1 MCCSHSNDISTL
13 QLAVKD
19 ALKETSV
26 ADVIDKARQAER
38 YANAKRIVKSYSSKK
53 AYIRFYDAVAFDR
66 YASTLTGIKIFL
78 H

>member
-38 YANAKRIVKSYSSKK
+38 
-53 AYIRFYDAVAFDR
+53 
-66 YASTLTGIKIFL
+66 
-78 H
+78 